1 MLNIFSSFID
11 IVVTVVTLLINTIKS
26 FVNLIDNIPTYKLFL
41 ISSINVLPMIL
52 IPFATI
58 SISLYIILFVLG
70 RNK

>member
-1 MLNIFSSFID
+1 MLNLFSSFID